1 MSESEAKDRRG
12 KSFRVKKG
20 KSMKSFRGLITGK
33 SRKEKK
39 KAKADKKAALEA
51 AHGDLDTSHHA
62 GPALAVLADSNPED
76 ETVYGA
82 QFDDGASKMGYTV
95 TSDGNTK
102 DDDITALTVD
112 ALQIILLL
120 MDPGTRRFELLQLE
134 FDSAKSLV
142 SDILT
147 QIPLSATEETLR
159 SQTFDCVCSTDG
171 IEYDLD
177 KPLSTYIDTTSV
189 VIAAPKTDTIDSKSA
204 AKMAKPILTDTKVAQ
219 MLEAAGV
226 TIKTETPPETPQAP
240 TPASPEPPLSPEMSP
255 KEPVPGPPASPAA
268 PVTPPA
274 PTISDR
280 EVNSDE
286 PETTEP
292 TKTNFNFTTSIALIK
307 GIILAYGVHEFLSY
321 RSSIT
326 SPIQAGEVFA
336 PGSYKSSCGLYDLHP
351 TTACEADIL
360 KMDEQGVL
368 SFSKND
374 EVVFSLV
381 GNVCADDDESC
392 VPGAVFEADG
402 SIKIGGVAP
411 KIAVKKGKPSLH
423 PWPFA
428 EDVGVTNGRG
438 NWF

>member
-1 MSESEAKDRRG
+1 MSESEAKYRRG

-51 AHGDLDTSHHA
+51 AQGDLDTSHHA
-62 GPALAVLADSNPED
+62 GPALAVLAESNPED

-171 IEYDLD
+171 LEYDLD

-204 AKMAKPILTDTKVAQ
+204 AKMAKPILTDVKVAQ

-226 TIKTETPPETPQAP
+226 TIKTEAPPAP
-240 TPASPEPPLSPEMSP
+240 APAPASPEPPLSPETPP
-255 KEPVPGPPASPAA
+255 KEPVSAPPVSPA
-268 PVTPPA
+268 TPA
-274 PTISDR
+274 ASTTKDIED
-280 EVNSDE
+280 NSDE
-286 PETTEP
+286 PEPTEP
-292 TKTNFNFTTSIALIK
+292 TKTNFNFDTTKALIK

-360 KMDEQGVL
+360 TMDEHGVL

-392 VPGAVFEADG
+392 IPGAVFEADG